1 MLAWGRARVRAPPA
15 GQSGIFASARP
26 HPISHMPA
34 TGAAARAPLLV
45 DDDSVF
51 EWMQLHVREIT
62 IAVLVVVIVVGG
74 VFLYRSA
81 AATQAAQ
88 AEQALVGPEE
98 SLEAG
103 NVPLARSDLRTV
115 MKRYAN
121 TAAAAQAAILL
132 ADSYYTQH
140 KFAEGS
146 RRCKEP
152 RPRAR
157 RSHSCLRLS
166 AWSAKAISRK
176 GSRKTPPH
184 TSQRPQR

>member
-1 MLAWGRARVRAPPA
+1 
-15 GQSGIFASARP
+15 
-26 HPISHMPA
+26 MPA

-74 VFLYRSA
+74 VYLYRSA

-103 NVPLARSDLRTV
+103 NVSASRNQTCARS
-115 MKRYAN
+115 
-121 TAAAAQAAILL
+121 
-132 ADSYYTQH
+132 
-140 KFAEGS
+140 
-146 RRCKEP
+146 
-152 RPRAR
+152 
-157 RSHSCLRLS
+157 
-166 AWSAKAISRK
+166 
-176 GSRKTPPH
+176 
-184 TSQRPQR
+184 